1 MQSRPVR
8 LIDAGSLH
16 YVAAIVDQPAGLLP
30 EVHQVVIGFRPR
42 AIHRVG
48 VTLSERTKGTAAMEV
63 ATWPR
68 ASRVRSRRSRETA
81 GRGAGKGRPAGR
93 LPYFALASRCLGL
106 IIYHLTIGRLDSMS
120 YGILAFLDDIA
131 ALTKMASASLDDIAA
146 QSLKASTKSLGLVID
161 DAAVTP
167 KYVTSV
173 SPKRELPAI
182 FRIAKWSLVNKV
194 LVITP
199 AAILLSAYAPWIITP
214 LLMLGGLYLAFEG
227 AEKFL
232 EMTGMIAHHGPSK
245 ASDLRSPEV
254 VENETVKSAI
264 RTDFILSSEIMVL
277 TLSEVAEL
285 EILTR
290 IGVMLAIAVI
300 FTIGVYGVVA
310 VIVRADDLG
319 LALARRHADRLLG
332 RLGRGIVLAVPP
344 FLKALTVIGTLAMLW
359 VGGSLLIH
367 GLAQY
372 GVDAPEHWIGHIAE
386 TVEHTAPVIGGALS
400 WLVTTVL
407 SGFFA
412 LAAGGAIVGLFG
424 LMKWRKEEAQVH

>member
-1 MQSRPVR
+1 
-8 LIDAGSLH
+8 
-16 YVAAIVDQPAGLLP
+16 
-30 EVHQVVIGFRPR
+30 
-42 AIHRVG
+42 
-48 VTLSERTKGTAAMEV
+48 
-63 ATWPR
+63 
-68 ASRVRSRRSRETA
+68 
-81 GRGAGKGRPAGR
+81 
-93 LPYFALASRCLGL
+93 
-106 IIYHLTIGRLDSMS
+106 MS

-146 QSLKASTKSLGLVID
+146 QSLKASTKSLGIVID

-182 FRIAKWSLVNKV
+182 FRIAKWSLFNKV
-194 LVITP
+194 VVITP
-199 AAILLSAYAPWIITP
+199 AAILLSAYAPWAITP

-232 EMTGMIAHHGPSK
+232 EMTGVISHHGPSETR
-245 ASDLRSPEV
+245 DPRSPDV
-254 VENETVKSAI
+254 IENETVKSAI

-290 IGVMLAIAVI
+290 IGVMLAIAVT

-319 LALARRHADRLLG
+319 LALARRNADRLLG
-332 RLGRGIVLAVPP
+332 RLGRGIVFAVPP
-344 FLKALTVIGTLAMLW
+344 FLKALTILGTLAMLW

-367 GLAQY
+367 GLAHY
-372 GVDAPEHWIGHIAE
+372 GVDAPEHWIAQMGETIA
-386 TVEHTAPVIGGALS
+386 HSASIAGGALS

-407 SGFFA
+407 SGIVA
-412 LAAGGAIVGLFG
+412 LAVGGAIVGLFG
-424 LMKWRKEEAQVH
+424 LVKWRKEEAQVH